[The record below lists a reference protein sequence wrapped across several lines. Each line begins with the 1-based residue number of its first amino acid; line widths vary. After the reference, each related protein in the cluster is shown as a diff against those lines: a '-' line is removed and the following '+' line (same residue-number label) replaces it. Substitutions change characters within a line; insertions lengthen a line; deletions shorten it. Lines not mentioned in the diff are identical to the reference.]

1 MNLKL
6 DEDTMKVLAPI
17 SLIGRIATNVVE
29 FLGQLA
35 LLLHSAVTMV
45 RPALISGRGK
55 RLGWRNLW
63 AQMVRVGVNSVG
75 IVSLVVFC
83 IGAILSLQMEPILK
97 QYGATDKI
105 ADIIGVA
112 MFRELGPLVA
122 AITLTGF
129 AGASIAAELG
139 TMKVSEELEALESQA
154 ISPVRFLV
162 VPRVLAT
169 TLMMICLAVIAD
181 IMGVLGGLFVCTFVL
196 DISAEL
202 YLRATFSAIEMK
214 DFLGGLFKSGV
225 FGCVLSLIACHLGT
239 NVQGGAEGVGH
250 ATTKTVVY
258 TIVALTFIDL
268 GFTAAFFFM
277 GV

>member
-1 MNLKL
+1 
-6 DEDTMKVLAPI
+6 MKVLAPI
-17 SLIGRIATNVVE
+17 SLLGRIAIGVLE
-29 FLGQLA
+29 FLGSLGI
-35 LLLHSAVTMV
+35 LLRDTVQML
-45 RPALISGRGK
+45 RPALVTGRGR
-55 RLGWRNLW
+55 RLGWQNLW
-63 AQMVRVGVNSVG
+63 AQMVRVGVRSIG

-105 ADIIGVA
+105 ANIIGVA

-162 VPRVLAT
+162 VPRVVAT
-169 TLMMICLAVIAD
+169 TLMMICLAIIAD
-181 IMGVLGGLFVCTFVL
+181 LMGVLGGLFVCAFLL
-196 DISAEL
+196 DISSSL
-202 YLRATFSAIEMK
+202 YLRLTFSAIEMK
-214 DFLGGLFKSGV
+214 DFLGGLFKAGV
-225 FGCVLSLIACHLGT
+225 FGCVLSLIACHLGK
-239 NVQGGAEGVGH
+239 NVEGGAEGVGH
-250 ATTKTVVY
+250 ATTRTVVY

-268 GFTAAFFFM
+268 GFTAVFYYL
-277 GV
+277 GW